1 MRYFVSFCVADPV
14 RYQLLFQRTIPGFE
28 PSAESFAISQN
39 AMRLTRDWFAEHGL
53 DRPEV
58 VDLFTAV
65 GSGIAAQQNSNEPG
79 GDRWTRLVDDAALM
93 FVRHITA
100 GDDQPARPREEAHM
114 NTTTTAV
121 GAIRRLERPEC
132 TALAL
137 REFHRIGELLATLD
151 DADWSRPTDCPD
163 WDVRAVAGHILGMA
177 QTFSSL
183 RQFLSYMPTAA
194 RTRHGRD
201 LTDSLTALQVKRTAG
216 LDRSTLITD
225 IGVVGAAAARWRASR
240 RLMRRIPLKQP
251 MPNGTVETWQL
262 GYLLDV
268 ILVRD
273 PWMHRV
279 DISRAVGRPMVLT
292 ADHDGRIVADVV
304 AEWAGRH
311 GRPFTLLLTGPA
323 GGSYV
328 QGTGGPDLELDAV
341 EFCRILSRRA
351 AGDGLLT
358 EFVPF

>member
-1 MRYFVSFCVADPV
+1 
-14 RYQLLFQRTIPGFE
+14 
-28 PSAESFAISQN
+28 
-39 AMRLTRDWFAEHGL
+39 
-53 DRPEV
+53 
-58 VDLFTAV
+58 
-65 GSGIAAQQNSNEPG
+65 
-79 GDRWTRLVDDAALM
+79 
-93 FVRHITA
+93 
-100 GDDQPARPREEAHM
+100 M

-137 REFHRIGELLATLD
+137 REFHRVGELLATLG

-183 RQFLSYMPTAA
+183 GQFLSYMPTAA
-194 RTRHGRD
+194 RTREGRD
-201 LTDSLTALQVKRTAG
+201 LTDSLTALQVNRTAD
-216 LDRSTLITD
+216 LDRSTLITG
-225 IGVVGAAAARWRASR
+225 IGVVGAAAARWRAGR

-251 MPNGTVETWQL
+251 MPNGTIETWQL

-268 ILVRD
+268 ILIRD

-279 DISRAVGRPMVLT
+279 DISRAVDRPMVLT

-311 GRPFTLLLTGPA
+311 GRPFTLLLTGAA

-351 AGDGLLT
+351 VGDGLLT